1 MVSSKYPLSSQSS
14 ISAAGETGLRDSFI
28 GIETISIE
36 ARTPEILAG
45 LLAIWEA
52 SVRASHHFLTEDD
65 ITSLFPQAEDA
76 IRQIETLL
84 VACDGDTRIGFMGV
98 QSGKIEMLF
107 LHPDYF
113 RKGIG
118 SALIRK
124 AFSELGVR
132 YVDVN
137 EQNPSA
143 VRFYERMGF
152 RTFRLDS
159 TDDQGNPFPIL
170 RSCFEIC
177 QKFFYG
183 SFRSVLSFFF
193 QSDSRRYP
201 FQKEEPDILGNS
213 S

>member
-1 MVSSKYPLSSQSS
+1 
-14 ISAAGETGLRDSFI
+14 
-28 GIETISIE
+28 
-36 ARTPEILAG
+36 
-45 LLAIWEA
+45 
-52 SVRASHHFLTEDD
+52 
-65 ITSLFPQAEDA
+65 
-76 IRQIETLL
+76 
-84 VACDGDTRIGFMGV
+84 MGV

-183 SFRSVLSFFF
+183 SFRSVRSFFF
-193 QSDSRRYP
+193 SQIAAAILFKKKNRTSSETAHKIYVDK
-201 FQKEEPDILGNS
+201 FQNS
-213 S
+213 F

>member
-1 MVSSKYPLSSQSS
+1 ML
-14 ISAAGETGLRDSFI
+14 G
-28 GIETISIE
+28 
-36 ARTPEILAG
+36 
-45 LLAIWEA
+45 IWEA

-65 ITSLFPQAEDA
+65 IRSLCPQAEEA
-76 IRQIETLL
+76 IRQIETLW
-84 VACDGDTRIGFMGV
+84 VVEDENVRIGFMGI

-118 SALIRK
+118 RMLIQK
-124 AFSELGVR
+124 AFSELDVQ

-152 RTFRLDS
+152 RTFRRDS

-170 RSCFEIC
+170 RMKRLFDCCFRLGLRGN
-177 QKFFYG
+177 QPLATRFPARTAQG
-183 SFRSVLSFFF
+183 WTR
-193 QSDSRRYP
+193 SRR
-201 FQKEEPDILGNS
+201 KLLLRRGWRR
-213 S
+213 

>member
-36 ARTPEILAG
+36 ARTPEILA
-45 LLAIWEA
+45 
-52 SVRASHHFLTEDD
+52 SHHFLTEDD
-65 ITSLFPQAEDA
+65 ITSLFLQAEDA

-183 SFRSVLSFFF
+183 SFRSVRSFFF